1 MTNRSRLP
9 HAVLD
14 EKSRRLKARKIIEL
28 IGPERFKSAKEVL
41 EIGCGSGAIS
51 STLKLL
57 GSPDMCVHAV
67 DVVDNRIVH
76 DGYDFNLVTGTTLP
90 FDSAKFDI
98 IISNH
103 VIEHVGD
110 ENEQLNHLL
119 EIRRVLKPSG
129 CAYLAV
135 PNKWRII
142 EPHYRL
148 AFLSW
153 LPLFMAD
160 YYLRLTKRGTHYDC
174 LPLSAPTL
182 KNLLDSANFNY
193 QDMLVEAV
201 RTTLNLEYSKSD
213 FATFLARRLP
223 SFFIRL
229 LSPLISTII
238 FKMEV
243 KDR

>member
-1 MTNRSRLP
+1 M
-9 HAVLD
+9 
-14 EKSRRLKARKIIEL
+14 
-28 IGPERFKSAKEVL
+28 
-41 EIGCGSGAIS
+41 
-51 STLKLL
+51 
-57 GSPDMCVHAV
+57 